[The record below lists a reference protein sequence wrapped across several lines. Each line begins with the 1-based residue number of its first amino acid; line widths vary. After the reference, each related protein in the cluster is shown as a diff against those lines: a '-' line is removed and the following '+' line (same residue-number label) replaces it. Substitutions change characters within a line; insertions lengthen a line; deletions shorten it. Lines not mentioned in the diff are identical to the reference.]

1 MAIQQFRVRV
11 AALQWVFAIIIT
23 TVLLLVTLAFT
34 IPMLFGRELVLF
46 REIEDSES
54 VDSEGQPLL
63 YDR

>member
-1 MAIQQFRVRV
+1 M
-11 AALQWVFAIIIT
+11 FAIIIT